1 MVQMLPSE
9 FNVKKNALFKKLV
22 ENKKLTEDLQREI
35 IDVYGNRGRKAIEA
49 IRGGRVFKM
58 GDRWFVRGR
67 TEEYEVVRTFCSCKD
82 YALNIVT
89 KKAGVDMCYH
99 ALAKTICELL
109 DAYYKT
115 E

>member
-1 MVQMLPSE
+1 MPLDE
-9 FNVKKNALFKKLV
+9 FAARKNALLKRLM
-22 ENKKLTEDLQREI
+22 ESDELTEELQREI
-35 IDVYGNRGRKAIEA
+35 IEVYGSRGRKAIEA
-49 IRGGRVFKM
+49 IKGGRVLKR

-109 DAYYKT
+109 DSRYLT